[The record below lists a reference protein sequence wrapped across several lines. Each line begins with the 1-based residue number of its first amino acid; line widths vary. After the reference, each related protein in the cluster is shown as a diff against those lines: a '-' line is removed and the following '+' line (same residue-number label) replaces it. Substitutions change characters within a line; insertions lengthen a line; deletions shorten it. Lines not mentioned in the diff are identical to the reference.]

1 MYQID
6 TVAVSAAVIAHVRR
20 TLRVLAKAQRPLRG
34 LWEHRR
40 VRLFSRPDPEE
51 RRRLERAVADVD
63 RELAANLE
71 LTSMFDQTKQAVV
84 LENGEFTRHR
94 ATIET
99 GLAAAYGPLAD
110 LYSRIPDAESAME
123 RRGPA
128 NSLRDDDRALI
139 EAWEGDARTAQR
151 GLRQALAA
159 PRLSPFTSLLRR
171 LRGVLPYRR

>member
-1 MYQID
+1 
-6 TVAVSAAVIAHVRR
+6 
-20 TLRVLAKAQRPLRG
+20 
-34 LWEHRR
+34 
-40 VRLFSRPDPEE
+40 VRLPRIFQRPDPEE

-94 ATIET
+94 ATIAI
-99 GLAAAYGPLAD
+99 GLASAYVPLAD

-128 NSLRDDDRALI
+128 NSLRDEDRALI
-139 EAWEGDARTAQR
+139 ETWEGDARTVQR
-151 GLRQALAA
+151 GLREALTA
-159 PRLSPFTSLLRR
+159 PRLSPLRTLLERLHGMLPSRR
-171 LRGVLPYRR
+171 